1 MEQNIDE
8 RWTNLKGKIL
18 KREDQS
24 GNESKDRKVCTNGRG
39 IEDHENQHQQ
49 HGPKDEGLL

>member
-8 RWTNLKGKIL
+8 KWTNIKGKIL